1 MRRRVGRAE
10 TGQHRIEDRE
20 SRPGGGP
27 EGILRS
33 VRRRLQFADRRGRD
47 QNGGGRPRRTAFEV
61 RAAVGIDRT
70 QQRGIRLSFRIYA
83 AQRHCSAV
91 YAALISYNEYVAR
104 GWESKSVQEQIA
116 SARLREGEN
125 PIRLTAV
132 QIETERKCDSL
143 LLQRTRMLRQ
153 IETCG
158 EGRYRQTLQDGL
170 EFLEKQLTD
179 LGWRA

>member
-1 MRRRVGRAE
+1 
-10 TGQHRIEDRE
+10 
-20 SRPGGGP
+20 
-27 EGILRS
+27 
-33 VRRRLQFADRRGRD
+33 
-47 QNGGGRPRRTAFEV
+47 
-61 RAAVGIDRT
+61 
-70 QQRGIRLSFRIYA
+70 
-83 AQRHCSAV
+83 
-91 YAALISYNEYVAR
+91 VAR

-125 PIRLTAV
+125 PIRMTAV